1 MAGKPLS
8 ELRKAAA
15 QGRVKTIPAEKVEVV
30 EAPVEKAARE
40 LEQERGLNEILSEAK
55 IRAAKGEE
63 NEDVLAMVKSLK
75 EMLRGG

>member
-8 ELRKAAA
+8 ELRRTAA

-30 EAPVEKAARE
+30 EAPVETARE